1 MKNIKI
7 NREKLFK
14 LYMKEV
20 NRIADIFE
28 DKSTFTP
35 EELIVIVAQV
45 LEDNPNL
52 ITEKGY
58 NI

>member
-28 DKSTFTP
+28 DKSQFTP
-35 EELIVIVAQV
+35 EELIGIVAQV
-45 LEDNPNL
+45 LEENPTL

-58 NI
+58 KI